1 MEAPPPTVPPSV
13 KKPLRELSV
22 GEMLSQSFSLY
33 SARFVDFFLPFLAAG
48 LITGVFR
55 MVVSS
60 YFPLPEP
67 PAPTAPPD
75 VILEWFFSFL
85 GGLVATLALAGLA
98 SWIVSTIANGV
109 AVKYASDLL
118 EKGSADL
125 VEGVNFTVTRL
136 VSLLAAGIITGVL
149 TIVGL
154 ICLIV
159 PGIIVTIMFA
169 LVVPAIIIERIGALD
184 GLGRSRRLVRN
195 RWAKTFVLLL
205 LIGIILAIVGLVAD
219 WIGSPLGSASSLVTG
234 VIAALIQPILPI
246 ATTFLYYSMAA
257 REAQLAAPPP
267 PPPPPP
273 PSWQP
278 PPPPRAPPPSAP
290 PAQKYCVNCGLEM
303 PGDAVYCSRCGKRQ
317 P

>member
-1 MEAPPPTVPPSV
+1 MEAPPPTVPPTV

-22 GEMLSQSFSLY
+22 EEMLSQSFSLY

-48 LITGVFR
+48 FITGVFR

-60 YFPLPEP
+60 YFPFPDL

-75 VILEWFFSFL
+75 VILEWVFSFL
-85 GGLVATLALAGLA
+85 GALVATLVLTGVA

-118 EKGSADL
+118 EKGSANL
-125 VEGVNFTVTRL
+125 VDGVNFTVSRI
-136 VSLLAAGIITGVL
+136 VSLLAAGVITGVL

-159 PGIIVTIMFA
+159 PGIIVAIMFS
-169 LVVPAIIIERIGALD
+169 LVVPAIIIERISALD

-195 RWAKTFVLLL
+195 RWGKTFILLL
-205 LIGIILAIVGLVAD
+205 FIGIILLIVGLVAD
-219 WIGSPLGSASSLVTG
+219 GIGSPFGSASSLVTG
-234 VIAALIQPILPI
+234 VITALIQPILPI

-257 REAQLAAPPP
+257 REAQLAE
-267 PPPPPP
+267 
-273 PSWQP
+273 PSQP
-278 PPPPRAPPPSAP
+278 PPPWQPLPTQPAPPPSAP
-290 PAQKYCVNCGLEM
+290 PAKKYCVDCGLEM
-303 PGDAVYCSRCGKRQ
+303 PQDAVYCARCGKRQ